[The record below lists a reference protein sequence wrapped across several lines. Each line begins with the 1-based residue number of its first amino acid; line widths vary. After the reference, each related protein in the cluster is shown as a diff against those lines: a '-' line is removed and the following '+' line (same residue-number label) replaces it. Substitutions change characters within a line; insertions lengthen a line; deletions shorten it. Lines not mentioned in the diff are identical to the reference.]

1 MSVRPFLRIP
11 VGLAT
16 VSLLSVLAL
25 SSGFLAAQATISAA
39 PLRLFEVKTIYIAP
53 SSDDLV
59 RLLKSRLEQWG
70 TVKVTPQVEEADAI
84 LSCET
89 ESRRVPAKVV
99 IKVIDAQV
107 RLVDRHSQKLIWSTQ
122 RSRQVG
128 TTGWLT
134 TLLTSSRGIARSL
147 SVITEL
153 QSCGFKAFVLLL
165 AAEIWESHTR
175 LALPPA

>member
-1 MSVRPFLRIP
+1 MAKWRQEKEGGTTMSVRPFLRVP

-25 SSGFLAAQATISAA
+25 SSRFLAAQATVSAGPI
-39 PLRLFEVKTIYIAP
+39 PLYEVKTIYIAP

-70 TVKVTPQVEEADAI
+70 TVKVTSQVEEADAI

-89 ESRRVPAKVV
+89 ESRIVPAKIV

-107 RLVDRHSQKLIWSTQ
+107 RLVDRHSQKLIWSTKK
-122 RSRQVG
+122 S
-128 TTGWLT
+128 
-134 TLLTSSRGIARSL
+134 TS
-147 SVITEL
+147 
-153 QSCGFKAFVLLL
+153 
-165 AAEIWESHTR
+165 WDNR
-175 LALPPA
+175 LVDDIIDQLKRDREKSFSNY